1 MSDVKTELERHP
13 FLAGMPPKHYS
24 TLAAL
29 GRYVEFPANAVL
41 FAEGDTRHEFFLL
54 IAGRVALEIVAQGQS
69 LRIDTLE
76 PGTALGWSAV
86 LLGRGKHFQAR
97 ALEPVTALV
106 FPGLSVL
113 GACTADPEFG
123 FDLMRRLLELAS
135 RRLQAERV
143 KVLDQYWPVAKKAGA

>member
-1 MSDVKTELERHP
+1 MSDVLAELERHP
-13 FLAGMPPKHYS
+13 FLAGMSPKHYS

-29 GRYVEFPANAVL
+29 ARHAEFPGNAVL
-41 FAEGDTRHEFFLL
+41 FAEGDERHEFFLL
-54 IAGRVALEIVAQGQS
+54 ISGRVALEIVAQGQT

-76 PGTALGWSAV
+76 RGTALGWSAV

-106 FPGLSVL
+106 FPGLKVL
-113 GACTADPEFG
+113 AACTADPEFG